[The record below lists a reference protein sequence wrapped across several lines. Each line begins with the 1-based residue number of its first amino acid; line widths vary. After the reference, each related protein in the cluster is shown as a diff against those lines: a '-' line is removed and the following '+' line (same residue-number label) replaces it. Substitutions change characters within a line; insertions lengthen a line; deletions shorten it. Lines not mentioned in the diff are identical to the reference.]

1 MRSNTGVF
9 RWQDY
14 EVIIKSSN
22 CMPGRLSSLP
32 SAWVPSPF
40 HSYQVE
46 AQPWLELSQ
55 WWGTHY
61 PNFTTVVFVTK
72 FISYWAGTL
81 SPSLYPL
88 DFPSTSNSSVPFP
101 PHQPL
106 SYAKMEI
113 VITHLGNFFDS
124 SANWPLQKGQSIGL
138 INIYQRT
145 SSLQSRHV
153 DEHVHTL

>member
-22 CMPGRLSSLP
+22 CMPGRLSSLL

-40 HSYQVE
+40 HSCQVE
-46 AQPWLELSQ
+46 VQPWLELFQ

-81 SPSLYPL
+81 SPWALPTGL
-88 DFPSTSNSSVPFP
+88 PFYMK
-101 PHQPL
+101 QFCPL
-106 SYAKMEI
+106 SATTALKLCENGDCHNPPWQFLWFFSQLAIAKRT
-113 VITHLGNFFDS
+113 V
-124 SANWPLQKGQSIGL
+124 NW
-138 INIYQRT
+138 INKYLSKNLLFTVQARW
-145 SSLQSRHV
+145 
-153 DEHVHTL
+153 